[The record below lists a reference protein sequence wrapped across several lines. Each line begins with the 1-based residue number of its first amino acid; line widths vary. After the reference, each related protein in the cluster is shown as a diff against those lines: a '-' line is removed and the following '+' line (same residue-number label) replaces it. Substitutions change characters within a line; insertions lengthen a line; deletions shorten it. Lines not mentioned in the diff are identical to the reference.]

1 MKNPHS
7 ELGYIPAQGPKELPH
22 GTRLLTCV
30 SVRALWCGALLE
42 IIAVLEFGESLKEE
56 GGEGDPG
63 LNFRRH
69 GFFPGSA
76 TRARPQGPTL
86 DLLEPP

>member
-1 MKNPHS
+1 M
-7 ELGYIPAQGPKELPH
+7 
-22 GTRLLTCV
+22 
-30 SVRALWCGALLE
+30 
-42 IIAVLEFGESLKEE
+42 LEFGESLKEE